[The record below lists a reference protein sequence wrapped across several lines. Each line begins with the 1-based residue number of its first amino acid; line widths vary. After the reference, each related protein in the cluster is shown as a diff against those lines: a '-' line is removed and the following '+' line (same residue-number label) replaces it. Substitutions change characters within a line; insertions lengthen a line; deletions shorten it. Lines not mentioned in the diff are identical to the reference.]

1 MSRLS
6 GRRLARGP
14 DGGGRSEWQN
24 KVFSSHVTPGVFV
37 HLERQYSL
45 HGPVRGTAQDV
56 KQEINNIYI
65 SYNRE
70 DQKRFQKAKRV
81 GGLTFLAFLILL
93 HAPERVGDASELPAR
108 HDVSNSRS
116 VPLN

>member
-1 MSRLS
+1 MVAVGTRQRP
-6 GRRLARGP
+6 GGQGTRGFAAP
-14 DGGGRSEWQN
+14 
-24 KVFSSHVTPGVFV
+24 
-37 HLERQYSL
+37 LE
-45 HGPVRGTAQDV
+45 G
-56 KQEINNIYI
+56 NNSIKHIYI
-65 SYNRE
+65 YIYYNRE